1 MNELLIDLTPLL
13 EAVLGLLF
21 LLLMRYAIPWVKTK
35 LTNEQ
40 IVKAKTFVEIGVYA
54 MEKAFG
60 AGHGKEKLKG
70 VEALLAEKGIK
81 LETDVLLQMVNAEIK
96 KMELLE
102 AGGGRK
108 LAE

>member
-1 MNELLIDLTPLL
+1 MNELLIDLTPLFKAIL
-13 EAVLGLLF
+13 SLLF

-40 IVKAKTFVEIGVYA
+40 IAKAKTIVEIGVYA

-60 AGHGKEKLKG
+60 AGHGKEKLEG

-81 LETDVLLQMVNAEIK
+81 LETNVLLQMVNAEIK

-102 AGGGRK
+102 AGGGRA

>member
-40 IVKAKTFVEIGVYA
+40 IAKAKTFVEIGVYA

-60 AGHGKEKLKG
+60 AGHGKEKLEG

-81 LETDVLLQMVNAEIK
+81 LETNVLLQMVNAEIK

-102 AGGGRK
+102 AGGGRE